1 MKKINLLLA
10 LLLIIIG
17 GSTISADT
25 TLDEGCIV
33 YDGELLCPED
43 LPESCHIDYDKN
55 TIVCEVMPLGIGKDD
70 GNGSSGR

>member
-25 TLDEGCIV
+25 SLDEGCIV
-33 YDGELLCPED
+33 YDGELLCTED
-43 LPESCHIDYDKN
+43 LPESCHIDYDEN
-55 TIVCEVMPLGIGKDD
+55 TIVCEVTPLGFGRDD
-70 GNGSSGR
+70 GEGNGRG